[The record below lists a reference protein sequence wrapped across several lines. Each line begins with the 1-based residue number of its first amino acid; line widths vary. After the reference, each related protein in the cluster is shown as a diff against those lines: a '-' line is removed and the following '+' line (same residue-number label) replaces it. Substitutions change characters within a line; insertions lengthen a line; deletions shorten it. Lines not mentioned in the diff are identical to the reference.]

1 MNTVTLGH
9 KISQA
14 GLEMK
19 NLCFLGLSF
28 AIQLTTLCRGIQQ
41 VAPRSRMID
50 YPLAMVDSC
59 SWIKSMRLI
68 VKKNWTIQVGLDLV
82 LLQRETIADQLE
94 SVTTFSASTTL
105 VSFRRRL
112 TSSHGEIIFSWESD
126 PKKKISFKSL
136 VMEIGR

>member
-19 NLCFLGLSF
+19 YLCFLGLSF
-28 AIQLTTLCRGIQQ
+28 AIQLTTLCRGTQQ
-41 VAPRSRMID
+41 VTPRSRMLD

-59 SWIKSMRLI
+59 GWIKSMRLI
-68 VKKNWTIQVGLDLV
+68 AKKNLTIQVGHDLV
-82 LLQRETIADQLE
+82 LLQRETIADRVE

-105 VSFRRRL
+105 VSFRQRL
-112 TSSHGEIIFSWESD
+112 TSSHGEIIFLEKVT
-126 PKKKISFKSL
+126 KKK
-136 VMEIGR
+136 